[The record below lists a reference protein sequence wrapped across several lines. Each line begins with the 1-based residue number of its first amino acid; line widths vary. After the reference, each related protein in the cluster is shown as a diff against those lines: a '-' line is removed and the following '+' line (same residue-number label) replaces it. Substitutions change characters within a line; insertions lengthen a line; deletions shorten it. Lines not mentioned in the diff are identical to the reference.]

1 VWKWSSWRVRI
12 RALPPSATTYQV
24 VSCVLMGNP
33 YLKAGMRR
41 KHCSGI
47 SQNSGSHFW
56 RNLAAQASR

>member
-1 VWKWSSWRVRI
+1 
-12 RALPPSATTYQV
+12 
-24 VSCVLMGNP
+24 MGNP